1 METKYYWPLSSWA
14 KGEYYKQIS
23 VYAQATLL
31 NGIEE
36 MSLKLMGLMGWSAE
50 EVKSFL
56 VSVKEDVKNTSL
68 HAYAPV

>member
-1 METKYYWPLSSWA
+1 
-14 KGEYYKQIS
+14 
-23 VYAQATLL
+23 
-31 NGIEE
+31 

-50 EVKSFL
+50 EVKAFL